1 MRGRYVK
8 RNRSRLDAKE
18 KREVMKGCKVNELGS
33 DELEELESMG
43 VLSDRDMLDIHRRVI
58 KCRDEELK
66 RIVKEKEDAV
76 KRVNEPESNCK

>member
-8 RNRSRLDAKE
+8 RNRSRLDAEE

-66 RIVKEKEDAV
+66 RIAKEKEDAV
-76 KRVNEPESNCK
+76 KRVNELESNCK